1 MWVSYVCQ
9 LCVTKILHCEWS
21 VIGRLRRRMSLTRSH
36 HATIVGPIRF
46 SNRSN
51 KTIAFVKSTNDDRLW
66 CAHTVRFFVFS
77 SSLRPTIRNQ
87 KVHLQKIEVGVVPL
101 PNNCWML
108 LLLGRI
114 ELEGSRFRGSPK
126 LKRTA

>member
-1 MWVSYVCQ
+1 
-9 LCVTKILHCEWS
+9 
-21 VIGRLRRRMSLTRSH
+21 MSLTRSH

-77 SSLRPTIRNQ
+77 SSLRPTKSNQ

-108 LLLGRI
+108 GRI

-126 LKRTA
+126 LNRTA